1 MSDTISIVRLNSE
14 ELLVDWEKE
23 YRKRNIMR
31 GEDYFRDCWDKNIN
45 GQIITLLAYDGNQLA
60 GGANL
65 MYHSEYPLF
74 SENKIPEINAL
85 DVFPE
90 FQRRR
95 IASRMFDEFEKI
107 ALQTSTRIGIG
118 VGLHFCY
125 GKAQRMYCK
134 RGYIPDG
141 KGMMYNNKEV
151 SPGSTIMIDDCALYF
166 IKELI

>member
-1 MSDTISIVRLNSE
+1 MPDNVSIVRLGSE
-14 ELLVDWEKE
+14 EQMQDWEKE

-31 GEDYFRDCWDKNIN
+31 GEEYFRDCWEQNRN
-45 GQIITLLAYDGNQLA
+45 GQMITLLAYDGDQLA

-65 MYHSEYPLF
+65 LFHSEYRLF
-74 SENKIPEINAL
+74 SDINIPEINAL

-95 IASRMFDEFEKI
+95 IASRMFDEFERL

-118 VGLHFCY
+118 VGLHYCY

-134 RGYIPDG
+134 RGYVPDG
-141 KGMMYNNKEV
+141 KGIIYNNKQV
-151 SPGSTIMIDDCALYF
+151 APGDSVMVDDCALYF
-166 IKELI
+166 IKELN